1 MDDKNIFDLVC
12 SEEEIMAYK
21 AKIEEVLKKHWISF
35 SVELIKSLA
44 WIAGGVGVS
53 YFTYCNAQSMG
64 GTYFMFYGVILYG
77 IIRFLKVLFL
87 IPDILCDIEYERGR
101 LWESLGC
108 FDYKK
113 YYKR

>member
-1 MDDKNIFDLVC
+1 MDDISFFDLVC
-12 SEEEIMAYK
+12 SEEEIK
-21 AKIEEVLKKHWISF
+21 FCKSKIERVLKKYLILF
-35 SVELIKSLA
+35 AFEIIKSLA

-53 YFTYCNAQSMG
+53 YFTYCSALEYG
-64 GTYFMFYGVILYG
+64 GTYFVFYGVIIYG

-87 IPDILCDIEYERGR
+87 IPDVLCDIEYERGR